1 MGRPSVRLRLALAL
15 AAVVALAV
23 VAAASAHI
31 ERASYWPD
39 PAPDTS
45 VSPAAGGKVPA
56 VRSLYTALQKKPPG
70 ATHVVCQGKVPST
83 KRLTKLR
90 RTLKR
95 ARKRH
100 ASRAKRRTLKR
111 KIKKAK
117 RTYKKRLVKNTSYR
131 RLKDYVHTGH
141 RAGYKLR
148 PSEATRHISTKDGKR
163 LLLFNQKLLAACKYK
178 EIQPAATAARNN
190 DRIVIMPGLYTEPT
204 ARAQPT
210 HDPKCAGLEQQNDRQ
225 TDTGANQSGAVSY
238 AYQVKCPNDQNLIA
252 VMGRAVGPGADP
264 QPPRDERRGIPNLG
278 RCIRCNV
285 QMEGSGVGPDDVI
298 VDGGR
303 VESGDQGPIGAKKD
317 VGIRADRADGFVLR
331 NVKVRHV
338 AEHDIYVMEADG
350 YVLERF
356 KTYYAGEY
364 GVLTFVEDHGLIR
377 DCDSSGHGDSAIYPG
392 AAAETGDQSVEG
404 RRRYNQEIRN
414 CDLRHSAAGYS
425 GTAANGVWVHNNEF
439 YDNALGFTTDVF
451 TAAGHPGFPQ
461 DSDLIENNNFHSN
474 NFNPYLKGSDVEP
487 SIPVPV
493 GTGLWIAGGNHNIIR
508 NNHFWDNWR
517 RGTMI
522 FAVPDST
529 VCAPPEHQAGCDPG
543 KVSTSFNNET
553 YGNVMGRDPQGR
565 RDPNGTDFWWDNF
578 AGNTGNC
585 WHDNTGK
592 DGNQSSIT
600 STPSP
605 LPTACGSSASTGTGG
620 PAQES
625 ELGACLADFSVQPGA
640 TGSCPWFT
648 TPAQPQ

>member
-1 MGRPSVRLRLALAL
+1 MGGLTVRLRIALAL
-15 AAVVALAV
+15 TVVVALAV
-23 VAAASAHI
+23 VAAASAHV

-39 PAPDTS
+39 PRPDNA
-45 VSPAAGGKVPA
+45 VSPPAGGKVPT
-56 VRSLYTALQKKPPG
+56 VRSLYTALDKKPPG
-70 ATHVVCQGKVPST
+70 TTRVVCDGTIPSV
-83 KRLTKLR
+83 KRVNKLTRALR
-90 RTLKR
+90 S
-95 ARKRH
+95 ARRRH
-100 ASRAKRRTLKR
+100 ASRAKRRSLKR
-111 KIKKAK
+111 KLRKAQRKYKKA
-117 RTYKKRLVKNTSYR
+117 LVKNTSYR
-131 RLKDYVHTGH
+131 ALKSSVRNANTT
-141 RAGYKLR
+141 GYKLR
-148 PSEATRHISTKDGKR
+148 PSEGLRHISKKEGNK
-163 LLLFNQKLLAACKYK
+163 LLRFNQKLLQACKYH
-178 EIQPAATAARNN
+178 EIQPAVTASGNN
-190 DRIVIMPGLYTEPT
+190 DRVVIMPGLYTEPT
-204 ARAQPT
+204 SRAQPT
-210 HDPKCAGLEQQNDRQ
+210 HDPKCADLTEQNDRQ

-238 AYQVKCPNDQNLIA
+238 PYQVKCPNDQNLIA
-252 VMGRAVGPGADP
+252 VMGRAPGTGKDP
-264 QPPRDERRGIPNLG
+264 QPPLDERRGIPNVG
-278 RCIRCNV
+278 PCIRCNL

-303 VESGDQGPIGAKKD
+303 VQSGDHGPIGAKKD

-331 NVKVRHV
+331 NIKVRHV

-364 GVLTFVEDHGLIR
+364 GVLTFVEDHGLIQ
-377 DCDSSGHGDSAIYPG
+377 DCDSAGHGDSAIYPG

-404 RRRYNQEIRN
+404 RRRYNEELRH
-414 CDLRHSAAGYS
+414 CDMRHSAAGYS
-425 GTAANGVWVHNNEF
+425 GTAANAVHIHNNDF

-461 DSDLIENNNFHSN
+461 DSDLIENNNFYSN

-508 NNHFWDNWR
+508 NNRFWNNWR

-529 VCAPPEHQAGCDPG
+529 VCAPPEHQAGCDPA
-543 KVSTSFNNET
+543 KVSTSYNNET
-553 YGNVMGRDPQGR
+553 YGNVMGRDPQGG
-565 RDPNGTDFWWDNF
+565 RDPNGVDFWWDQF

-585 WHDNTGK
+585 WHDNVGREGT
-592 DGNQSSIT
+592 QSSVVTI
-600 STPSP
+600 PSS
-605 LPTACGSSASTGTGG
+605 LPTACGSSASMGTGG

-648 TPAQPQ
+648 TPAEPQ